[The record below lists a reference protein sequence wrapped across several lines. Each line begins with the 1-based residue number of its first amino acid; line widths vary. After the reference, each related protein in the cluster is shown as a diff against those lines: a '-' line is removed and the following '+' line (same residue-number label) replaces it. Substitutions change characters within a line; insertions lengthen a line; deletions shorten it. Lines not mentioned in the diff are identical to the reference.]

1 MPKIPLD
8 EGTKLLFYAAA
19 EIPTGKI
26 HVIAWRH
33 HGTKKEGGLEISQ
46 ERKRIDIYFPSMPAM
61 GLEPKKE
68 ESDDSIREEA
78 KKSLRGLDGMLK
90 MMDTGKMKLEI
101 LHEEDLE
108 HEDFNE
114 MMNWLTGKPDFM
126 KCICD

>member
-26 HVIAWRH
+26 HVIAWKH
-33 HGTKKEGGLEISQ
+33 HGTKKDHGLEIS
-46 ERKRIDIYFPSMPAM
+46 EDRKRIDIYFPSMSAM
-61 GLEPKKE
+61 GLEPKNATT
-68 ESDDSIREEA
+68 DDTLREEA
-78 KKSLRGLDGMLK
+78 RQALRKLGEQLK
-90 MMDTGKMKLEI
+90 MFELGNNKLEI